1 MNIHRVPVDQVGWQ
15 LADDDDIDYED
26 DDDNGDNGNDDDVD
40 NDKISTVWKWFLEAT
55 NFLKKISRRR
65 GVVWKNLDWPWQ
77 RRPGKSIF
85 CLQKLRMMSLVLLI
99 KTYLI
104 KQPWCVQLIY
114 YITSRIRT
122 QNLQPM
128 K

>member
-1 MNIHRVPVDQVGWQ
+1 MNINRVPVDQAGWQ

-26 DDDNGDNGNDDDVD
+26 DDDNNDNGDNGNDDDVD

-55 NFLKKISRRR
+55 NFLKKISSRR
-65 GVVWKNLDWPWQ
+65 GVVWKNLVDLDWK

-99 KTYLI
+99 KTYWI
-104 KQPWCVQLIY
+104 K
-114 YITSRIRT
+114 
-122 QNLQPM
+122 
-128 K
+128 